1 MSQVDQYL
9 HEPSDFDEAQA
20 LLVQSL
26 AVAGEAER
34 EPPGIGAAGT
44 NRAQHRA
51 RPGRP

>member
-20 LLVQSL
+20 LLAQSL

-34 EPPGIGAAGT
+34 EPLA
-44 NRAQHRA
+44 
-51 RPGRP
+51 